1 VTGPEPPAPSAQRP
15 APEAGLPAPSAQ
27 RPTPDLR
34 RILIVRLGS
43 LGDIVHALP
52 AVAALREAH
61 PAAMIDWLV
70 DRRNLEILR
79 LTAVVDRAIV
89 LERPTLFGWL
99 DVIRLMRR
107 TPYDVAID
115 LQGLM
120 KSAVLARASGAR
132 RVLGFSRRH
141 LREWTARPFYSET
154 AEPAAGHVIEKNFAL
169 VVPLGACAGTWRFPL
184 ATTPSPALDAVRAS
198 LARDAEPSAGGTGLQ
213 PCDAEGTGGTG
224 LQPCDARFA
233 LINPGAAW
241 ANKRW
246 PADRFA
252 AVARFL
258 RERYGWRTVALW
270 GPGEEPLARQVAD
283 ASSGAA
289 IVAPPTTIADL
300 VELSKAAAL
309 MVSGDT
315 GPLHIAGA
323 AGTPLVGLFG
333 PTDPGRNGP
342 WAAKDRSIS
351 RYGRCGC
358 PYRRRCRQSQWCLAD
373 ITVDEVTRTIEERL
387 SSSSPASA
395 GLVVPT

>member
-1 VTGPEPPAPSAQRP
+1 M
-15 APEAGLPAPSAQ
+15 
-27 RPTPDLR
+27 
-34 RILIVRLGS
+34 RLGS

-52 AVAALREAH
+52 AVTALRDAH

-79 LTAVVDRAIV
+79 LTPVVDRAIV
-89 LERPTLFGWL
+89 LERPTLSGWL

-115 LQGLM
+115 LQGLL

-132 RVLGFSRRH
+132 RVLGFSARH
-141 LREWTARPFYSET
+141 LRERTARWFYTET
-154 AEPAAGHVIEKNFAL
+154 VEPAAGHVIQKNFAL
-169 VVPLGACAGTWRFPL
+169 VAPLGARAGARRFPL
-184 ATTPSPALDAVRAS
+184 MATQSPALAAVRAS
-198 LARDAEPSAGGTGLQ
+198 LAGQAERTSGGTSGTGLEPCDAETRGTGLQ
-213 PCDAEGTGGTG
+213 PCE
-224 LQPCDARFA
+224 ARFA
-233 LINPGAAW
+233 LINPGGAW
-241 ANKRW
+241 PNKRW

-258 RERYGWRTVALW
+258 RERYGWRAVALW

-323 AGTPLVGLFG
+323 AGTPLVALFG

-342 WAAKDRSIS
+342 WAPKDRSIS
-351 RYGRCGC
+351 RYGRCAC

-373 ITVDEVTRTIEERL
+373 ITVDEVTRAIEARL
-387 SSSSPASA
+387 SA
-395 GLVVPT
+395 